1 MSVRSFLVACALT
14 IASAASASAQTA
26 GEAPRVVWV
35 GRDPTLEVALHAAL
49 APWRVDIVTL
59 DAAPPSAS
67 MPAAARDGARIAREQ
82 HGDAVVWVSRDE
94 EGGFALWTYDRAHD
108 RVLARPLPVG
118 PPFDEASADSVAL
131 AIKTLLRHSDA
142 APAEERVVDPPSP
155 SELRVELGGGL
166 RAFAASPEAI
176 EARATLGLS
185 YWPSALRSILGIAL
199 SVRGGAGQGVELPA
213 LSGRLWTFD
222 ASLGLRGRFAVLRE
236 LDVTFGLDIGALT
249 AWLDG
254 RVTSDGRRVSDVDV
268 GPGALVW
275 AELGVRPLS
284 ALRIAFR
291 VGALVNGR
299 TRTYLVRGEAQVD
312 TRPAALDAEVLL
324 EVPIDGGA
332 LDGM

>member
-1 MSVRSFLVACALT
+1 MLCRAFLVACALT
-14 IASAASASAQTA
+14 IASASSARAQAA

-35 GRDPTLEVALHAAL
+35 GQDPTLELALHAAL
-49 APWRVDIVTL
+49 APWHVDIVTL
-59 DAAPPSAS
+59 DAASPSAS
-67 MPAAARDGARIAREQ
+67 MPAAARDGARIARAQRAE
-82 HGDAVVWVSRDE
+82 AVVWVSRDE

-142 APAEERVVDPPSP
+142 APAEERLVDPPSP
-155 SELRVELGGGL
+155 SELRLELGGGL
-166 RAFAASPEAI
+166 RAFAASPDVVEP
-176 EARATLGLS
+176 RALLGLS
-185 YWPSALRSILGIAL
+185 FWPSALRSILGIAL
-199 SVRGGAGQGVELPA
+199 SVRGGAGQDVALPA

-222 ASLGLRGRFAVLRE
+222 ASLGLRGRFALLRE
-236 LDVTFGLDIGALT
+236 LDLTFGLDLGALT
-249 AWLDG
+249 SWLDA
-254 RVTSDGRRVSDVDV
+254 RVSSDGRRVSDVDV
-268 GPGALVW
+268 GPAALVW

-284 ALRIAFR
+284 ALRIALR

-312 TRPAALDAEVLL
+312 TSPAALDAEVLL

-332 LDGM
+332 LDLM